1 MAIFKDLDLD
11 FFFLF
16 HMENAHYVN
25 INDLE
30 CTQNLNISYTEMM
43 MLDLMGAC
51 VSDLGQL

>member
-1 MAIFKDLDLD
+1 
-11 FFFLF
+11 
-16 HMENAHYVN
+16 MENAHYVN